1 MLSIRRLITLVHVGT
16 ARYARWRGP
25 VVVHTRPRRT
35 PCANFEDPCPS
46 ITCRCGRRRF
56 EVCATTGTANWSRL
70 SVIRITGLRTWPHG
84 TRFLGRIRTTGYVVG
99 RINAPVIW
107 DWFLSVA
114 GRSSAVVHGHG
125 PFEACYFFITLLR
138 PGLVNCPLLHT
149 LQQVNVEIGC

>member
-1 MLSIRRLITLVHVGT
+1 MVDSSIRQSHGWEVALIWRLIWIGWFGV
-16 ARYARWRGP
+16 
-25 VVVHTRPRRT
+25 RPRWV
-35 PCANFEDPCPS
+35 A
-46 ITCRCGRRRF
+46 GVRRRL
-56 EVCATTGTANWSRL
+56 G
-70 SVIRITGLRTWPHG
+70 SVIGLWFRILAVWISRHW
-84 TRFLGRIRTTGYVVG
+84 TRFYG